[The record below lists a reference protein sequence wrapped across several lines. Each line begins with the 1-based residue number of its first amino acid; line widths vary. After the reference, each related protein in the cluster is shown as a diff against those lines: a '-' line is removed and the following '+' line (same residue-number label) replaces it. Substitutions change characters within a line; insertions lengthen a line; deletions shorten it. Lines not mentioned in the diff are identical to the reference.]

1 MEQTSGLPTK
11 EAQTDNTCVFF
22 VFTDGVAGVF
32 SSPLLQCDVLVCG
45 RMDQSAVE
53 LSSNCIP
60 HQQVDKN
67 NNKYIYMMF
76 ISDKKIINI

>member
-1 MEQTSGLPTK
+1 
-11 EAQTDNTCVFF
+11 VFF

-60 HQQVDKN
+60 HQQVGKN
-67 NNKYIYMMF
+67 NNQYIYDVYF
-76 ISDKKIINI
+76 RKKSISIKNTINK